1 MDVWRGIACVLFYI
15 SNLLEHIWMPGIG
28 YNVSHAQC
36 VAECTVVAGAI
47 AQYSK
52 SIW

>member
-1 MDVWRGIACVLFYI
+1 
-15 SNLLEHIWMPGIG
+15 MPGIG

-36 VAECTVVAGAI
+36 VAEEYIVVAGAI